1 MAPEP
6 VSGDSIVDPVTTNPS
21 HSAQPTAANNPHLQI
36 TTIKLNGANYVRWS
50 QSVRMYIR
58 GRSKIGYITGA
69 ATKLKETDPA
79 FVVWDVENSMVMRSE
94 PTTWGIAQQRN
105 YGTMW

>member
-6 VSGDSIVDPVTTNPS
+6 VSSDSIIDPVTTNVS
-21 HSAQPTAANNPHLQI
+21 HAAQPIAADNPHLQI

-58 GRSKIGYITGA
+58 GRSKIGYITGT
-69 ATKLKETDPA
+69 ATKPEETDPA
-79 FVVWDVENSMVMRSE
+79 FAVWDAENSMVM
-94 PTTWGIAQQRN
+94 T
-105 YGTMW
+105 

>member
-6 VSGDSIVDPVTTNPS
+6 VSSDSIIDPVTTNVS
-21 HSAQPTAANNPHLQI
+21 HAAQPIAADNPHLQI

-69 ATKLKETDPA
+69 AAKPEEVDSTFATWDAETP
-79 FVVWDVENSMVMRSE
+79 W
-94 PTTWGIAQQRN
+94 
-105 YGTMW
+105 